1 MKNMKRS
8 DVHESVAL
16 AKNPPNDDIMNLKES
31 SSSMAAAANS
41 NSNSSEEPE
50 KQSEAEQPQLVPAPS
65 PTSSQQQEKNDN
77 EITEESPPLIDID
90 SLASVRSLKDPKLIK
105 GRRRRH
111 DSPSDG
117 PATMYITPIKQV
129 SSSSSPTTPETH
141 KITITTISSAP
152 SSANSVISDLSIQ
165 KAYRQHKQTTPKS
178 SGGALHDILEDVQFC
193 GMYFCGEFLAINN
206 NDVDSP
212 DDSPDDDPI
221 EVNENI
227 TTEQVV
233 TISKEERMKEM
244 DDTFLGKMIQC
255 GDIGDS
261 CGTSGDYILFRP
273 EEERNEDF
281 APALR
286 AHKTIEREASKA

>member
-1 MKNMKRS
+1 MT
-8 DVHESVAL
+8 E
-16 AKNPPNDDIMNLKES
+16 KE

-41 NSNSSEEPE
+41 NSNSSEESE

-77 EITEESPPLIDID
+77 KTSEESPLPIDID
-90 SLASVRSLKDPKLIK
+90 SLASARSLKDPKLIK
-105 GRRRRH
+105 GRRRH
-111 DSPSDG
+111 DSPSDI
-117 PATMYITPIKQV
+117 YSTPIKQK
-129 SSSSSPTTPETH
+129 SSSSSPLTPETH

-206 NDVDSP
+206 NDDSP

-221 EVNENI
+221 EDNENIVNI

-233 TISKEERMKEM
+233 TISKEERIKEM
-244 DDTFLGKMIQC
+244 DDTLLGKMIQC

-273 EEERNEDF
+273 DEDRND
-281 APALR
+281 AL
-286 AHKTIEREASKA
+286 ESRESELK

>member
-8 DVHESVAL
+8 DMHESVAL
-16 AKNPPNDDIMNLKES
+16 PKNPPNDDMAEKE

-41 NSNSSEEPE
+41 NSNSSEESE

-65 PTSSQQQEKNDN
+65 LTSSQQQEKNDN
-77 EITEESPPLIDID
+77 KTSEESPPLIDID

-111 DSPSDG
+111 DSPSDS
-117 PATMYITPIKQV
+117 PATIYSTPIKQK
-129 SSSSSPTTPETH
+129 SSSSSPLTPETH

-227 TTEQVV
+227 VNITTEQVV
-233 TISKEERMKEM
+233 TISKEERIKEM
-244 DDTFLGKMIQC
+244 DDTFLGKIIQC

-273 EEERNEDF
+273 EEERND
-281 APALR
+281 ALESR
-286 AHKTIEREASKA
+286 GSELK

>member
-1 MKNMKRS
+1 MT
-8 DVHESVAL
+8 E
-16 AKNPPNDDIMNLKES
+16 KES
-31 SSSMAAAANS
+31 SSVAAANS
-41 NSNSSEEPE
+41 SYSEES
-50 KQSEAEQPQLVPAPS
+50 KKKRSEAEQPQLVPAPS

-77 EITEESPPLIDID
+77 KTSEESPPLIDID
-90 SLASVRSLKDPKLIK
+90 SLASVKSLKDPKLIK
-105 GRRRRH
+105 GRRRH

-117 PATMYITPIKQV
+117 PATMYSTPIKQK
-129 SSSSSPTTPETH
+129 SSSSSPLTPETH
-141 KITITTISSAP
+141 KITITTISPAP

-206 NDVDSP
+206 NDDSP

-221 EVNENI
+221 EDNENIVNI

-233 TISKEERMKEM
+233 TISKEERIKEM
-244 DDTFLGKMIQC
+244 DDTLLGKMIQC

-273 EEERNEDF
+273 DEDRND
-281 APALR
+281 ALESSESEL
-286 AHKTIEREASKA
+286 K

>member
-1 MKNMKRS
+1 M
-8 DVHESVAL
+8 VVAL
-16 AKNPPNDDIMNLKES
+16 PKNPPNDDIMNLKES
-31 SSSMAAAANS
+31 SSVAAAANS
-41 NSNSSEEPE
+41 SYSSEES
-50 KQSEAEQPQLVPAPS
+50 KKKRSEAEQPQLVPAPS

-77 EITEESPPLIDID
+77 KTSEESPPLIDID
-90 SLASVRSLKDPKLIK
+90 SLASVKSLKDPKLIK

-111 DSPSDG
+111 DSP
-117 PATMYITPIKQV
+117 ATIYSTPIKQK

-178 SGGALHDILEDVQFC
+178 SGGALNDILEDVQFC

-206 NDVDSP
+206 NDDSP

-221 EVNENI
+221 EDNENIVNI

-273 EEERNEDF
+273 DEERNEDF

-286 AHKTIEREASKA
+286 AQKTIEREASKA